1 MRERC
6 PEKDCC
12 TWLTQMMTSV
22 CVVQSSVTTTVHIY
36 VHHFQD
42 LSHPDNQI
50 EKNQML
56 FLGLL
61 NRGFSNGIHN
71 AVDGNLWKVYQNLAG
86 YQRYAIIPSC

>member
-1 MRERC
+1 MLKEKRKKGKKEPEKKTKTKKKRMRERS

-22 CVVQSSVTTTVHIY
+22 CVVQLSVTTTVHIY

-56 FLGLL
+56 FLGL
-61 NRGFSNGIHN
+61 
-71 AVDGNLWKVYQNLAG
+71 
-86 YQRYAIIPSC
+86 

>member
-1 MRERC
+1 MSERC

-12 TWLTQMMTSV
+12 TWLTQMTTSV

-56 FLGLL
+56 F
-61 NRGFSNGIHN
+61 
-71 AVDGNLWKVYQNLAG
+71 
-86 YQRYAIIPSC
+86 